1 MPQRVSLAM
10 SGKVSN
16 RTRRRRRSFAA
27 RWQPRPPALA
37 SCDPLRLPSS
47 FALAFRLAQLNL
59 GGVDPAARAACSA
72 RSQSPFSALLCAA
85 GPIFMP
91 GIIPRC
97 SACGSAGVCGAS
109 ACRLVLTCGVSQPV
123 GPQRVD
129 VAAGPLRPVSPV
141 AEKNSS
147 PASSATPSVICQWR
161 LAAKPLSPFSACASA
176 ASPATAPRRPARPP
190 TAEAASSL

>member
-16 RTRRRRRSFAA
+16 RTGRRRRSFAA

-37 SCDPLRLPSS
+37 SCDPLRLPS
-47 FALAFRLAQLNL
+47 ALPSPFGWRSSTLAASI
-59 GGVDPAARAACSA
+59 PAARAACSA

-109 ACRLVLTCGVSQPV
+109 ACRLVLTCGVSQPSWPAARRCCRRPTATSQP
-123 GPQRVD
+123 GGREEQQPGQQRHAQRDMPMAVSGEAPFTLFSLRFGR
-129 VAAGPLRPVSPV
+129 VASH
-141 AEKNSS
+141 
-147 PASSATPSVICQWR
+147 SATP
-161 LAAKPLSPFSACASA
+161 PSA
-176 ASPATAPRRPARPP
+176 PP